1 MAMLGQWFK
10 RLLQT
15 AALSAALSA
24 LPTQAL
30 VIAVLGDSLS
40 AGYGLA
46 PEQSWVSLMAAE
58 LPEHT
63 VVNAAISGDTTG
75 NGLARLE
82 QVLNDSEPDLLILEL
97 GANDALR
104 GLPVAHIKSN
114 LQRII
119 IESKTAGADVVVL
132 GIKIPSNYGPRYNQQ
147 FEKIFSDLAKQ
158 HQLPLVPF
166 FLEAIALDP
175 HHFQADQV
183 HPTVEAQ
190 PLILQTVLPTIKQ
203 AIAARE
209 AK

>member
-1 MAMLGQWFK
+1 MAMLGQWFN

-30 VIAVLGDSLS
+30 VITVLGDSLS

-63 VVNAAISGDTTG
+63 IVNAAISGDTTG

-82 QVLNDSEPDLLILEL
+82 QVLKDSEPDLLILEL

-119 IESKTAGADVVVL
+119 IESKNAGVDVVVL

-158 HQLPLVPF
+158 YQLPLVPF

-183 HPTVEAQ
+183 HPTAEAQ